1 MITDEIQPLS
11 DFFYAIRNDY
21 RISTTHIGI
30 FSALLIYQINQG
42 ANGTFKA
49 FSKDIMILAKVS
61 SPFTYLRCLKELH
74 DYGYIVYKPSFKKT
88 EASKICF
95 LS

>member
-1 MITDEIQPLS
+1 MTMEGIQPLLV
-11 DFFYAIRNDY
+11 FFSAMQNDY

-30 FSALLIYQINQG
+30 FSALLIYQISQG
-42 ANGTFKA
+42 ASGSFKA